1 MTHDEHGGPAP
12 GPAPG
17 PASGSAPGS
26 APGVPPVPTDG
37 PGPDADNPAL
47 IFARKTYLWTIIL
60 AIGFVG
66 SVVIFI
72 L

>member
-1 MTHDEHGGPAP
+1 
-12 GPAPG
+12 
-17 PASGSAPGS
+17 
-26 APGVPPVPTDG
+26 VPPVPTDG